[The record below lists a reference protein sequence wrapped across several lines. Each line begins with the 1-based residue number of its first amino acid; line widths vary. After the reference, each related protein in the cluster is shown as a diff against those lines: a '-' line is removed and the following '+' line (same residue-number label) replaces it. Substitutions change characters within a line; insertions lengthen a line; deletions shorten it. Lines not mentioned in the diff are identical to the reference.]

1 VSAAEFILGLVTLQ
15 RAGELILSHTNTR
28 RLKARGA
35 IEVAPRHYP
44 LMVAVHAAWL
54 ISLWVFGHDQPL
66 HVIALAC
73 YLVLQGLRFWVM
85 RTLGARWTTRI
96 IVLRQ
101 QPLVSSGPYRYLSHP
116 NYAVVIGEIAVLP
129 LVLGLPALAV
139 IFTILNAVVLVIRI
153 RAENRALVATREI
166 RAREIRARA
175 TS

>member
-1 VSAAEFILGLVTLQ
+1 MSAAEFILGLVTLQ

-44 LMVAVHAAWL
+44 LMVAVHAAWP
-54 ISLWVFGHDQPL
+54 ISLWVFGHAQPI
-66 HVIALAC
+66 HVIALLF
-73 YLVLQGLRFWVM
+73 YLALQVLRVWVM

-96 IVLRQ
+96 IVLPE
-101 QPLVSSGPYRYLSHP
+101 QPLVSRGPYRFLSHP

-166 RAREIRARA
+166 RARA